1 MRIVS
6 LTPSASEII
15 FELGLGSSLVGVSH
29 ECNFPTEVNKLEK
42 LSSSSINPHGSQS
55 DIDFQVRETLQTND
69 SLYQINTER
78 LNDLKPDFII
88 TQGICDVCSISSS
101 QIEVELKG
109 TLCTLPSSTK
119 IISLIGRT
127 FDGICD
133 DIIMLGNKLNSIISA
148 KNHIDKAREKRE
160 RLKRQTKYDHRIL
173 CLEWIDPYFSAGH
186 WVPEQIE
193 LAGFNSAIG
202 QTGDQS
208 RILSADEI
216 VDSDPYAIALICC
229 GYNLEQNLTFSSQ
242 LFHDDR
248 LNHLNPFKENRVYS
262 FDADSYFSRPTTRIL
277 EGSIQLRSQILGN
290 QI

>member
-1 MRIVS
+1 MKS
-6 LTPSASEII
+6 
-15 FELGLGSSLVGVSH
+15 
-29 ECNFPTEVNKLEK
+29 
-42 LSSSSINPHGSQS
+42 
-55 DIDFQVRETLQTND
+55 
-69 SLYQINTER
+69 
-78 LNDLKPDFII
+78 
-88 TQGICDVCSISSS
+88 
-101 QIEVELKG
+101 
-109 TLCTLPSSTK
+109 
-119 IISLIGRT
+119 
-127 FDGICD
+127 
-133 DIIMLGNKLNSIISA
+133 
-148 KNHIDKAREKRE
+148 
-160 RLKRQTKYDHRIL
+160 QTKYDHRIL

>member
-1 MRIVS
+1 
-6 LTPSASEII
+6 
-15 FELGLGSSLVGVSH
+15 
-29 ECNFPTEVNKLEK
+29 
-42 LSSSSINPHGSQS
+42 
-55 DIDFQVRETLQTND
+55 
-69 SLYQINTER
+69 
-78 LNDLKPDFII
+78 
-88 TQGICDVCSISSS
+88 
-101 QIEVELKG
+101 
-109 TLCTLPSSTK
+109 
-119 IISLIGRT
+119 
-127 FDGICD
+127 
-133 DIIMLGNKLNSIISA
+133 MLGNKLNSIISA

-160 RLKRQTKYDHRIL
+160 ILKRQTKYDHRIL

-202 QTGDQS
+202 QTGEQS

-248 LNHLNPFKENRVYS
+248 LNHLDPFKENRVYS

>member
-78 LNDLKPDFII
+78 LNDLKPDFIV

-160 RLKRQTKYDHRIL
+160 ILKRQTKYDYRIL

-248 LNHLNPFKENRVYS
+248 LNHLDPFKENRVYS